1 MKFNVLSVIKKITLI
16 SLILFTAIFN
26 ATAEKNDISDPDSW
40 QITSYSGKN
49 KIKINKKTKTF
60 KSYEQALA
68 YWIYADLEEDSKI
81 CIARNNV
88 FVTAKPSVYSDKTYS
103 EISEQFKADRENAIS
118 AFAIEKDE
126 KIESTW
132 AKKTKNSKD
141 KKAEKKVSKNHVTF
155 EPDEPAEILPE
166 EFNINES
173 EIKSFETEKTE
184 ESVTD
189 ETIKTEEPEIA
200 IESKV
205 SEVIDDPVST
215 PEELS
220 FSETDEQNNEI
231 LVSEDIETIKDPQ
244 LPVEAEPETESEPVE
259 VVEKVVEEN
268 IPKKPVKRYRKEY
281 LQDFIPIET
290 ELPDNQQK
298 SKKSVIS
305 NPDEADSSQITLL
318 MKAAKAGNDW
328 QITELLNAGA
338 NVNLKD
344 KDGWTALMY
353 AVRYQENINTVNLL
367 INAKA
372 DIKTKN
378 KFDSS
383 ALVIAACYNN
393 NPAIIEKLLSYYS
406 PSEREVIKAFDL
418 LLSTPQSSEFTQ
430 IAKINVFLQKDISIN
445 SYYDGK
451 TPLMYAAQY
460 GTSTEVLKLLIDNDA
475 LTNLRSTEG
484 KTAFDFA
491 ASNSSL
497 KHDENFWL
505 LNKK

>member
-26 ATAEKNDISDPDSW
+26 ATAEENDISDPDSW

-103 EISEQFKADRENAIS
+103 EISEQFKADRENAIT
-118 AFAIEKDE
+118 AFAIKKDE

-155 EPDEPAEILPE
+155 ELDEPAEILPE

-189 ETIKTEEPEIA
+189 ETIETEEPEIA

-231 LVSEDIETIKDPQ
+231 LVSEDIETIKEPQ
-244 LPVEAEPETESEPVE
+244 LPVEAEPE
-259 VVEKVVEEN
+259 
-268 IPKKPVKRYRKEY
+268 R
-281 LQDFIPIET
+281 
-290 ELPDNQQK
+290 
-298 SKKSVIS
+298 
-305 NPDEADSSQITLL
+305 
-318 MKAAKAGNDW
+318 
-328 QITELLNAGA
+328 
-338 NVNLKD
+338 
-344 KDGWTALMY
+344 
-353 AVRYQENINTVNLL
+353 INYV
-367 INAKA
+367 
-372 DIKTKN
+372 
-378 KFDSS
+378 
-383 ALVIAACYNN
+383 
-393 NPAIIEKLLSYYS
+393 
-406 PSEREVIKAFDL
+406 
-418 LLSTPQSSEFTQ
+418 
-430 IAKINVFLQKDISIN
+430 
-445 SYYDGK
+445 
-451 TPLMYAAQY
+451 
-460 GTSTEVLKLLIDNDA
+460 
-475 LTNLRSTEG
+475 
-484 KTAFDFA
+484 
-491 ASNSSL
+491 
-497 KHDENFWL
+497 W
-505 LNKK
+505 

>member
-26 ATAEKNDISDPDSW
+26 ATAEENDISDSDSW

-88 FVTAKPSVYSDKTYS
+88 FITAKPSIYSDKTYS
-103 EISEQFKADRENAIS
+103 EISEQFKADRENAIT

-166 EFNINES
+166 DES
-173 EIKSFETEKTE
+173 EIKSFE
-184 ESVTD
+184 
-189 ETIKTEEPEIA
+189 TEEPEIA

-268 IPKKPVKRYRKEY
+268 IPKKPIKRYRKEY

-290 ELPDNQQK
+290 ELPENQQK

-406 PSEREVIKAFDL
+406 PSEREVVKAFDL

>member
-26 ATAEKNDISDPDSW
+26 ATAEENDISDSDSW

-88 FVTAKPSVYSDKTYS
+88 FITAKPSIYSDKTYS
-103 EISEQFKADRENAIS
+103 EISEQFKADRENAIT
-118 AFAIEKDE
+118 AFAIKKDE

-189 ETIKTEEPEIA
+189 ETKEPEIA
-200 IESKV
+200 IETKV
-205 SEVIDDPVST
+205 SEVIDYPFST

-220 FSETDEQNNEI
+220 VPVIDEQNNEI

-268 IPKKPVKRYRKEY
+268 IPKKPIKRYRKEY

-290 ELPDNQQK
+290 ELPENQQK

-406 PSEREVIKAFDL
+406 PSEREVVKAFDL